1 MIAAKSFEFLSL
13 ARPRGHSTLD
23 SRLESRLDS
32 GLASGEDSA
41 VQDCSD
47 YSDGSESPPDY
58 EEVEDAQEMVFNIH
72 NDTLYSKAGSTE
84 SLELSRCAETKQKIL
99 QSTIFCIHRDAGCA
113 WAGPLGKL
121 KGHLNTCQKDAA
133 ACRNQCGAKIARVVM
148 EDHMKYTCTKRTVNC
163 LYCRRPFTGATVEE
177 HQSACGFEPLFCE
190 RKCGQKVARNRIKAH
205 QVNTCSKRLVS
216 CKYCERSYTA
226 ETLQSHQIKC
236 PKFLVPCPNRCGFNC
251 AREEIELH
259 MDECDYYEEECPH
272 AEAGCRWKGSPLAL
286 EKHLAD
292 NAKRHLDISLSH
304 TKRQAE
310 YIEKLK
316 MELERAATSYTGVL
330 VWKINDITAK
340 MEEARENEGLE
351 LVSLP
356 FYTSQCGYKLQA
368 SLFLNGNGGGED
380 THMSMYIKILP
391 GEFDSILKWPFKHTI
406 SFSLMDQNPD
416 RAAAVNIVESFLP
429 DPNWPNF
436 VRASK
441 TNDPDQL
448 GFGFPKYVPHAML
461 SMRDYIRD
469 DTMFIKIRADAYKG
483 VSV

>member
-1 MIAAKSFEFLSL
+1 M
-13 ARPRGHSTLD
+13 G
-23 SRLESRLDS
+23 
-32 GLASGEDSA
+32 
-41 VQDCSD
+41 
-47 YSDGSESPPDY
+47 
-58 EEVEDAQEMVFNIH
+58 
-72 NDTLYSKAGSTE
+72 KAGSTE

-259 MDECDYYEEECPH
+259 MDECDYYEEECRH

-330 VWKINDITAK
+330 VWKISDITAK

-356 FYTSQCGYKLQA
+356 FYTSQCGSKLPSSSMETA
-368 SLFLNGNGGGED
+368 AEKTPTCPCTSKSSPGSSTLSSSGPSSTPSPSPSWTRTPTARPPSTLWSPSFPTPTGPTSCELPKRMIPISLGSDSRSTFL
-380 THMSMYIKILP
+380 TPCS
-391 GEFDSILKWPFKHTI
+391 
-406 SFSLMDQNPD
+406 
-416 RAAAVNIVESFLP
+416 A
-429 DPNWPNF
+429 
-436 VRASK
+436 
-441 TNDPDQL
+441 
-448 GFGFPKYVPHAML
+448 
-461 SMRDYIRD
+461 
-469 DTMFIKIRADAYKG
+469 
-483 VSV
+483 